1 MGLFDWF
8 RRRRPTP
15 EQEARLARITNPQQ
29 RAALLKAVA
38 DGDVIP
44 EYAWDPLPTEFD
56 TFAFLPRAPQAA
68 ASSNLPVVEA
78 APFTDTEREPSELIP
93 LTNAV
98 KAREDTLGPR
108 TNGWRRQYDRM
119 KRAYARAQ
127 TAIEMGEQTVDDY
140 YSFFVWCYHLKD
152 WLKNDETVP
161 PAVRALVEAFVKERR
176 ALAISG
182 DIANGVKHLLRDERR
197 ARVDPNAKVS
207 AIPPAFQ
214 KSAFQGNAFQTEGR
228 VVVVVD
234 GNHEDA
240 GGMAQVC
247 VAAWDDFLRI
257 HSLLIS
263 EDPG

>member
-15 EQEARLARITNPQQ
+15 EQEARLARITNSQQ

-44 EYAWDPLPTEFD
+44 EYAWDPLSTEFD
-56 TFAFLPRAPQAA
+56 MFAFLPRAPQAA

-78 APFTDTEREPSELIP
+78 APFTVTERERSESGP
-93 LTNAV
+93 
-98 KAREDTLGPR
+98 LGPR
-108 TNGWRRQYDRM
+108 TKGWRGQYDRM

-127 TAIEMGEQTVDDY
+127 TTIEMGEQRVDDY

-161 PAVRALVEAFVKERR
+161 PAVRAMVEAFVKERR

-197 ARVDPNAKVS
+197 ARVDPSAKVS

-214 KSAFQGNAFQTEGR
+214 KSAFQGNAFQAEGR

-263 EDPG
+263 EDAG